1 MRGDLSTPRRP
12 WSPVFGTNLHELGD
26 IYAVLLTCGY
36 AMSPSCPDY
45 RNHVLGDVV
54 RYLDGYR
61 HMSRCTT

>member
-12 WSPVFGTNLHELGD
+12 RSPFFATNPHELGD
-26 IYAVLLTCGY
+26 IDGLRLTCSNV
-36 AMSPSCPDY
+36 MSPSCLDY

-61 HMSRCTT
+61 RMSRCRT